1 MVVNR
6 VGDTFLSVAFFGVF
20 WAFGNLDYATVYS
33 LSPYMNETVLTI
45 IGLLFLFAAMGK
57 SAQLGL
63 HTWLPDA
70 MEGKWINI
78 LIYTMAAIFLISCI
92 FVYQQGYETHSL
104 SIIPL
109 ALSKLPRKTL
119 EVMSANLL
127 ADGSIRYS
135 NFKRDGEAKGN
146 ARYEMTMGAKAFGY
160 IQSLFDTIYAS
171 FSTSGLNP

>member
-33 LSPYMNETVLTI
+33 LSPYMNETVLTV

-70 MEGKWINI
+70 MEGPTPVSA
-78 LIYTMAAIFLISCI
+78 LIHAANSLMFYNYSVTALIGNNLDK
-92 FVYQQGYETHSL
+92 FYYMLGQFNMKLT
-104 SIIPL
+104 IISSQCL
-109 ALSKLPRKTL
+109 
-119 EVMSANLL
+119 
-127 ADGSIRYS
+127 
-135 NFKRDGEAKGN
+135 
-146 ARYEMTMGAKAFGY
+146 Y
-160 IQSLFDTIYAS
+160 IT
-171 FSTSGLNP
+171 N